1 MSTSGSA
8 RDTGANVVQIIRYRA
23 QVANLAA
30 LQAGIRIGRIPL
42 RAFITKVGWNKVTA
56 FNSTT
61 SDTMS
66 LGTTA
71 AGVDILAA
79 TTVHDTGFVNHTAA
93 AGLGLAV
100 TGGTDDV
107 DVYAKLIP
115 GAASTA
121 TTGDATVVIEFVA
134 DHDG

>member
-1 MSTSGSA
+1 MSSSGSA
-8 RDTGANVVQIIRYRA
+8 RDIGANVVQTIRYRA
-23 QVANLAA
+23 LVGNLAA
-30 LQAGIRIGRIPL
+30 LQSGVRIGRIPL
-42 RAFITKVGWNKVTA
+42 RAFISKISWHKVAA

-66 LGTTA
+66 LGTSA

-100 TGGTDDV
+100 TATDDT
-107 DVYAKLIP
+107 DIFAKLIP
-115 GAASTA
+115 GTAGTA
-121 TTGDATVVIEFVA
+121 TTGDATITIEFIA

>member
-23 QVANLAA
+23 VVANLAA
-30 LQAGIRIGRIPL
+30 LQNGIRIGRIPL
-42 RAFITKVGWNKVTA
+42 RSFITKVGWNKVTA

-100 TGGTDDV
+100 TATDDV